1 MKLLWTRSVLRVPRT
16 ANGGTAAIVPPLTGR
31 GLAGRRLALV
41 VGLVA
46 GLGLDST
53 LRPLAAQFTSRVS
66 LVEVYATVT
75 DSAGRLVTNLRQ
87 EDFTVE
93 EDGVRQT
100 VQAFAAGAF
109 PLSVAV
115 GIDRSFSM
123 SDRALAAA
131 VTAARSFAD
140 QLRPDDQIMVIGIGS
155 ETDVLAPLSS
165 DRAAARRALERLA
178 RWGTTPLYD
187 AVIHAID
194 AVQPASGRR
203 ALILLSDGEDRY
215 SRATATDVVTYA
227 RQHDVLTYPI
237 ALGNARQ
244 PVWVE
249 VATVSGARS
258 FSLRDFRDIGST
270 LSAIAEE
277 LRHQYLIGYAP
288 STEGRS
294 GWRSIRV
301 KVNRG
306 SLRVRARDG
315 YFAGGAGSP
324 GAPTDPVEPI
334 GR

>member
-1 MKLLWTRSVLRVPRT
+1 MKLLGR
-16 ANGGTAAIVPPLTGR
+16 IVPPLAGR
-31 GLAGRRLALV
+31 GPAVRWSVCGAV
-41 VGLVA
+41 FCVWIGLEPVA
-46 GLGLDST
+46 
-53 LRPLAAQFTSRVS
+53 RPLAAQFTSRVS

-87 EDFTVE
+87 DDFTVE

-100 VQAFAAGAF
+100 VQAFAAGSF
-109 PLSVAV
+109 SLSVAV
-115 GIDRSFSM
+115 GVDRSFSM

-140 QLRPDDQIMVIGIGS
+140 QLKPEDQIMVIGIGS
-155 ETDVLAPLSS
+155 ETEVLAPLSP
-165 DRAAARRALERLA
+165 DRGAARRALERLA

-187 AVIHAID
+187 AVIQAID

-237 ALGNARQ
+237 ALGNTRPPIWA
-244 PVWVE
+244 E
-249 VATVSGARS
+249 VATVSGGRS
-258 FSLRDFRDIGST
+258 FALRDFREIGPT

-277 LRHQYLIGYAP
+277 LRHQYLLGYAP
-288 STEGRS
+288 AADGRV

-301 KVNRG
+301 KLNR
-306 SLRVRARDG
+306 SSRSQLRVRARDG
-315 YFAGGAGSP
+315 YLAGGV
-324 GAPTDPVEPI
+324 GAPTEPSDLPAPT